1 MAKKRNRK
9 RSRGLRGLGG
19 TASEHLEQATY
30 GLKRLTRERVERM
43 TCNEVGMALFDAGR
57 IIANASTLAMDGSPI
72 GRKLFAMAAARRDQ
86 VFAKAAACGM
96 HGPVRR

>member
-1 MAKKRNRK
+1 MAKKRQ

-19 TASEHLEQATY
+19 TASEHLEQAAY
-30 GLKRLTRERVERM
+30 ELKRLTRERVERM

-57 IIANASTLAMDGSPI
+57 IIANARSADDGSPT

-96 HGPVRR
+96 RGPVRR